1 MKTRSDLSRT
11 SWQLQGK
18 RLYNQLWPRN
28 CQLRKGCSGFRAN
41 KCRFESSLSN
51 EVSSLILPLSILRAN
66 QSSRVFYSDGPVTQR
81 DVELADQ
88 ERLMSVRELLISIF
102 IVIALFEF
110 DSFRQR
116 VYMMRR
122 EKIEQ
127 CWGWKVRKA
136 NSSKAGG
143 RRPSHQL
150 FVVGL
155 DWEAWER
162 KIVASHTFHWR
173 MDGMQS

>member
-1 MKTRSDLSRT
+1 MK
-11 SWQLQGK
+11 
-18 RLYNQLWPRN
+18 
-28 CQLRKGCSGFRAN
+28 
-41 KCRFESSLSN
+41 
-51 EVSSLILPLSILRAN
+51 SLILPLSILRAN
-66 QSSRVFYSDGPVTQR
+66 QSSRVFYSDGPQR

-88 ERLMSVRELLISIF
+88 ERLMSVRERIISIF

-116 VYMMRR
+116 VYTMRR

-136 NSSKAGG
+136 NSSEREIIG

-150 FVVGL
+150 FLVGL
-155 DWEAWER
+155 AR
-162 KIVASHTFHWR
+162 
-173 MDGMQS
+173 Q